1 MIEIE
6 INEPGL
12 YRCQCKKC
20 ETFLSNPF
28 ILSCDA
34 KVNNEEIKLER
45 YKGDNINYHGENDYH
60 DDGKILYSFIY
71 CLKCNEKIG
80 YWISQ
85 ASIKQI
91 NNINHIFFFIK
102 CINLIKYDGSKISKE
117 EYMKFQQEDIFY
129 NSKYLNPEV
138 VKYAKEHID
147 NFINNVKKLEKER
160 TDATFCYN
168 SFERRIINLKDLFN
182 KILKNEKKISLK
194 LDFEFSKEQISK
206 AKRRNLKRLQKLEK
220 NVDISNGGKIEISR
234 EEQNGQNNDN
244 HRNNDNNGSDKKN
257 GGEINVINLNNIESD
272 IYLEE
277 KIKQKNNKEPS
288 KDIKKS
294 RKSKMNNLK

>member
-1 MIEIE
+1 M
-6 INEPGL
+6 
-12 YRCQCKKC
+12 
-20 ETFLSNPF
+20 
-28 ILSCDA
+28 
-34 KVNNEEIKLER
+34 
-45 YKGDNINYHGENDYH
+45 
-60 DDGKILYSFIY
+60 
-71 CLKCNEKIG
+71 
-80 YWISQ
+80 
-85 ASIKQI
+85 
-91 NNINHIFFFIK
+91 INHIFFFIK
-102 CINLIKYDGSKISKE
+102 CINLIKFDGSKISKE

-194 LDFEFSKEQISK
+194 LDFDFSKEQIYK
-206 AKRRNLKRLQKLEK
+206 AKRWNLKRLQKSEK

-234 EEQNGQNNDN
+234 EEQNGQNND
-244 HRNNDNNGSDKKN
+244 DNNGSDKKN

-294 RKSKMNNLK
+294 RKSKMKYQ